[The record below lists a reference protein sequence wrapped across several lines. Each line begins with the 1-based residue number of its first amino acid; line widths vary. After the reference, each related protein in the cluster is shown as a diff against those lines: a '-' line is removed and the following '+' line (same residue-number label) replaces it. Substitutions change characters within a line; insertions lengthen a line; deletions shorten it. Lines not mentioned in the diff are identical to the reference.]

1 MGYTNW
7 LRVHGKLL
15 RPDLSKE
22 QHLELKECFELLDTS
37 GSGWIHMPELVTA
50 FHVLGMDVKQAE
62 VNAIMAEA
70 SPAGNTHMVEFAHF
84 MQIMMK
90 NLDKIP
96 TDVYVPRNDGRGPS
110 AEYSLPFCF
119 LAQAYRRKKLIEA
132 VMEGNKATIE
142 RIKYRTFAADMERQA
157 LKDEAAGKSKQVRG
171 QLNNRSQHIGKMR
184 LKHGPKKEHVIIEA
198 PFPPYS
204 LRDMNPEVKV
214 LFSKDEQHIMEDEK
228 DQVGGQ
234 PDDAK

>member
-37 GSGWIHMPELVTA
+37 GSGKCFKPLSFCAGWIHMPELVTA

-70 SPAGNTHMVEFAHF
+70 
-84 MQIMMK
+84 
-90 NLDKIP
+90 
-96 TDVYVPRNDGRGPS
+96 RRGPS

-171 QLNNRSQHIGKMR
+171 QLNN
-184 LKHGPKKEHVIIEA
+184 VIE
-198 PFPPYS
+198 
-204 LRDMNPEVKV
+204 
-214 LFSKDEQHIMEDEK
+214 
-228 DQVGGQ
+228 
-234 PDDAK
+234 

>member
-1 MGYTNW
+1 MSNSFEHARNLIIFDASSVSQKRMSSSALWFKSLSSGLQQHHSLLAFAPMYESRCREFKISRKSHDVIAKMGYTNW

-37 GSGWIHMPELVTA
+37 GSGKCSKPLSFCAGWILMPELVTA

-62 VNAIMAEA
+62 LNAIMAEA
-70 SPAGNTHMVEFAHF
+70 
-84 MQIMMK
+84 
-90 NLDKIP
+90 
-96 TDVYVPRNDGRGPS
+96 RRGPS

-142 RIKYRTFAADMERQA
+142 RIKYQTFTADMERQA

-171 QLNNRSQHIGKMR
+171 QLNN
-184 LKHGPKKEHVIIEA
+184 VIDEFKTLFTI
-198 PFPPYS
+198 Y
-204 LRDMNPEVKV
+204 KV
-214 LFSKDEQHIMEDEK
+214 N
-228 DQVGGQ
+228 
-234 PDDAK
+234 